1 MEKKTYIQPA
11 IKILSALYL
20 LDQTFPIVSG
30 HGGNAGEGAAKSHNG
45 FDEIDEESENI
56 WNFKW

>member
-30 HGGNAGEGAAKSHNG
+30 QGGNAGGAAAKRQNG
-45 FDEIDEESENI
+45 FDETDEESDNI